1 MTTFGLASLIAA
13 MIVRLAV
20 EKHPGIWHI
29 TNQGVASWFEFAR
42 EVLLAAGQD
51 ANKVLP
57 IATNELQPPRPA
69 QRPANS
75 VLHNGALL
83 AAGIQLLPEYREAL
97 QRLVRQLLADE
108 QE

>member
-1 MTTFGLASLIAA
+1 VM
-13 MIVRLAV
+13 
-20 EKHPGIWHI
+20 
-29 TNQGVASWFEFAR
+29 
-42 EVLLAAGQD
+42 
-51 ANKVLP
+51 P
-57 IATNELQPPRPA
+57 IATSELQPPRPA